1 MNADRMIDQLI
12 DVMMSEEKMKDSI
25 FGASLYVHRK
35 EDSILTTRPAIAAI
49 SVHCHVKNVS
59 RSQMQQQ
66 KKEQC
71 NEYAQQCNGCFVLEL
86 HLKQSFGETL
96 YQEDDAFQHS
106 HR

>member
-1 MNADRMIDQLI
+1 MIDQLI

-66 KKEQC
+66 KKERRVTVGDHC
-71 NEYAQQCNGCFVLEL
+71 
-86 HLKQSFGETL
+86 
-96 YQEDDAFQHS
+96 
-106 HR
+106 

>member
-12 DVMMSEEKMKDSI
+12 DVMMSEEKMKVSI

-66 KKEQC
+66 KKERRVTVGDHC
-71 NEYAQQCNGCFVLEL
+71 
-86 HLKQSFGETL
+86 
-96 YQEDDAFQHS
+96 
-106 HR
+106 